1 MSKDKKKDL
10 EQDINIEPSDFDEI
24 SDENE
29 NFQEKLRKLKEKLKE
44 CSKEKQE
51 YLNGWQKE
59 RADFANFK
67 TEEGKKKSIFIKLA
81 NEGLIIQLL
90 SVLDSFDMAFSN
102 KEAWEKIDK
111 NWRIGVESIYNQFLS
126 VLEQNNVKQ
135 IDNNGIFN
143 PEFHQSIDVILTQDK
158 KDDGRI
164 AKIIKKGYK
173 IENKIIRPTQVKV
186 YKYKK

>member
-1 MSKDKKKDL
+1 
-10 EQDINIEPSDFDEI
+10 
-24 SDENE
+24 
-29 NFQEKLRKLKEKLKE
+29 
-44 CSKEKQE
+44 
-51 YLNGWQKE
+51 
-59 RADFANFK
+59 
-67 TEEGKKKSIFIKLA
+67 
-81 NEGLIIQLL
+81 
-90 SVLDSFDMAFSN
+90 MAFSN

>member
-1 MSKDKKKDL
+1 M
-10 EQDINIEPSDFDEI
+10 
-24 SDENE
+24 
-29 NFQEKLRKLKEKLKE
+29 
-44 CSKEKQE
+44 
-51 YLNGWQKE
+51 
-59 RADFANFK
+59 
-67 TEEGKKKSIFIKLA
+67 
-81 NEGLIIQLL
+81 
-90 SVLDSFDMAFSN
+90 SVLDLSL
-102 KEAWEKIDK
+102 I
-111 NWRIGVESIYNQFLS
+111 IPCYNEGQRL
-126 VLEQNNVKQ
+126 QNNVKQ